1 MACAYLPRIL
11 PGRAPCLCNFDVT
24 TTTKTNNKNDTQ
36 TQAPK
41 PHTYQPPPCLGKVSR
56 WFQTWHYVFFT
67 FSDTMWD
74 CKSRAAT
81 LSHEWGCGDPAFWK
95 RSHVGKAFLSHLC
108 GKSAATGRNS
118 DLQTHTRFLFLFF
131 LPRLSLGNS
140 AQKKKK
146 IPQAIYDAV
155 QMI

>member
-81 LSHEWGCGDPAFWK
+81 LSHEWGCGDPAFWR

-108 GKSAATGRNS
+108 GKSAATRRNS

-146 IPQAIYDAV
+146 KFPRLY
-155 QMI
+155 MMPFK